1 MRSRAGRA
9 CDWIEAYCPVP
20 EGAQVGDWM
29 TLLPWQRDF
38 LYSVYNNDQKRS
50 GMGAFLPEIEQPLD
64 ERDTAALDLALAQ
77 CRALGEERNRQIDQL
92 LTERPRRHV
101 AMLASYIMQIRNL
114 NLGPGDC
121 APCWVVD
128 PNTIRKGDQA
138 AAKLVRRMLRAGISQ
153 YHPNPMAALKAANGG
168 AP

>member
-1 MRSRAGRA
+1 
-9 CDWIEAYCPVP
+9 
-20 EGAQVGDWM
+20 M

>member
-1 MRSRAGRA
+1 
-9 CDWIEAYCPVP
+9 
-20 EGAQVGDWM
+20 M
-29 TLLPWQRDF
+29 TLLPWQREF
-38 LYSVYNNDQKRS
+38 LYSVYNNDQKES

-64 ERDTAALDLALAQ
+64 ERDNAALDLAMAQ
-77 CRALGEERNRQIDQL
+77 CRALSQERSRQIDKL

-101 AMLASYIMQIRNL
+101 AMLACYIMQSKNL
-114 NLGPGDC
+114 DLGPGDT

-128 PNTIRKGDQA
+128 PNTVRKSDQA
-138 AAKLVRRMLRAGISQ
+138 AAKLVRRMVRAGISQ